1 MIMTWFETLSM
12 ALYASIPMAILAS
25 FTWGILSILLSPC
38 HLASIP
44 LIIGYLNG
52 QEKNNVWVSFKLST
66 YFTVG
71 ILLMMGII
79 GLITGLLGKMLGDV
93 GAWVEPTMGII
104 FIGISLLIADVIHLP
119 TFGHGFIHHGK
130 GKGVI
135 GALLM
140 GFVLGIALG
149 PCSFAFMAPILGIVF
164 SSFQSRMIYSLS
176 LLTAYVVGHC
186 LVIILAGTFSTVI
199 ENYLHWTNKTK
210 TTLIIR
216 RVCAV
221 LVLISGVYLIIK
233 NFI

>member
-1 MIMTWFETLSM
+1 MTWFEALSM

-25 FTWGILSILLSPC
+25 FAWGILSILLSPC

-52 QEKNNVWVSFKLST
+52 QEKNNVWISFKLST

-93 GAWVEPTMGII
+93 GVWVELTMGVI
-104 FIGISLLIADVIHLP
+104 FIGIALLIADVIHLP
-119 TFGHGFIHHGK
+119 SFGHNFIHLGK

-135 GALLM
+135 GALLI

-210 TTLIIR
+210 TTLIVR

-221 LVLISGVYLIIK
+221 LVLLSGLYLIIK

>member
-1 MIMTWFETLSM
+1 MTWFEALSM

-25 FTWGILSILLSPC
+25 FAWGILSILLSPC

-52 QEKNNVWVSFKLST
+52 QEKNNVWISFKLST

-93 GAWVEPTMGII
+93 GVWVELTMGVI
-104 FIGISLLIADVIHLP
+104 FIGIALLIADVIHLP
-119 TFGHGFIHHGK
+119 SFGHNFIHLGK

-210 TTLIIR
+210 TTLIVR

-221 LVLISGVYLIIK
+221 LVLLSGLYLIIK